1 MGRRNGYA
9 ASRVAA
15 PGGAFCLKAA
25 ALRRE
30 PGPMFVRHDSGVPAR
45 RVPIALC
52 RGRVSCN
59 ERPGNVGGQNAAQWR
74 AMETACPGCVRAGA
88 RDWGEAGGAR
98 LHPCRVARIAIVLVL
113 CWCVRGSTASRTDGV
128 EAMTYPEALHA
139 VPASWGVAPRE
150 AVEGVWNQRVPK
162 LATVAVN
169 VAPQEVL
176 CPSKAMGTPPTL
188 KCSSPSMMT
197 QS

>member
-1 MGRRNGYA
+1 MSRARCLSATTVVFPRGGCPSRFVVGVCPATKDRGTWVVKTPRSGGQWRR
-9 ASRVAA
+9 R
-15 PGGAFCLKAA
+15 
-25 ALRRE
+25 
-30 PGPMFVRHDSGVPAR
+30 AR
-45 RVPIALC
+45 DVC
-52 RGRVSCN
+52 VRGR
-59 ERPGNVGGQNAAQWR
+59 
-74 AMETACPGCVRAGA
+74 GA

-176 CPSKAMGTPPTL
+176 CPSKAMGTPPTV